1 MGGLGGKLGVLM
13 RNLRTIKVVY
23 WVNVSASSA
32 AAHVDCANK
41 PLYLYPVER
50 KIARRLKLPTVKIVT
65 FYIFALVA
73 SLAMISFSLSVPV
86 S

>member
-1 MGGLGGKLGVLM
+1 M
-13 RNLRTIKVVY
+13 RNVRTIKVVY

-41 PLYLYPVER
+41 PLYSFYPVER